1 MSEMG
6 FLFREARQI
15 RPQVILTSADKF
27 PIVFCTPSTC
37 SPNAWHFFEQDWLRV
52 IRPMVIV
59 LEMCSSSR
67 PGSDDWLNGVG

>member
-37 SPNAWHFFEQDWLRV
+37 SPNAWHFF
-52 IRPMVIV
+52 
-59 LEMCSSSR
+59 
-67 PGSDDWLNGVG
+67 

>member
-27 PIVFCTPSTC
+27 PIAF
-37 SPNAWHFFEQDWLRV
+37 A
-52 IRPMVIV
+52 RPAPALQMHGIFLSKTGFV
-59 LEMCSSSR
+59 
-67 PGSDDWLNGVG
+67 